1 MKPRFS
7 RILKYSI
14 VLYLLIT
21 FIMLIQSIRE
31 KEKKKILIWSLL
43 FTVPT
48 VIFAVYL
55 CRNYK
60 LHELIFKAVSSFT
73 GIFLIAACFMTV
85 ESIKAKKKKQAF
97 IWGTLFFLPVIL
109 FLTLWGLTLS
119 IL

>member
-14 VLYLLIT
+14 VLYFLIT

-43 FTVPT
+43 FIVPA
-48 VIFAVYL
+48 VIFAVFL
-55 CRNYK
+55 CQNYE
-60 LHELIFKAVSSFT
+60 LLELISKAVSVFT
-73 GIFLIAACFMTV
+73 EIFLIITCCMTV
-85 ESIKAKKKKQAF
+85 KSIKAKKKKQTL
-97 IWGTLFFLPVIL
+97 IWGTLFFLPIML
-109 FLTLWGLTLS
+109 FLVLWGLTLS